1 MGLTVRSTNIG
12 ASFTAGLR
20 SIGGGELPEFTKIMY
35 ESRQEVTHRMVTEAQ
50 QRGANAIVAMRF
62 DTDSIG
68 QFSEVCAYGTAVHR
82 RADRGRGARGHRPV
96 GPDRRR
102 GAGHDRRSLIPQRVL
117 PALRVRLGAA
127 LLEHVLVAEPDQHA
141 RAGPSSSVT
150 RCPSPR
156 TTANGRPSAL
166 P

>member
-1 MGLTVRSTNIG
+1 VIVVTTNDIPGYRIQAVLGEVMGLTVRSTNIG

-68 QFSEVCAYGTAVHR
+68 QFSEVCAYGTAVIVEPI
-82 RADRGRGARGHRPV
+82 AGGEPGATGQSAQIV
-96 GPDRRR
+96 
-102 GAGHDRRSLIPQRVL
+102 
-117 PALRVRLGAA
+117 AA
-127 LLEHVLVAEPDQHA
+127 AQA
-141 RAGPSSSVT
+141 
-150 RCPSPR
+150 
-156 TTANGRPSAL
+156 TTDAH
-166 P
+166 